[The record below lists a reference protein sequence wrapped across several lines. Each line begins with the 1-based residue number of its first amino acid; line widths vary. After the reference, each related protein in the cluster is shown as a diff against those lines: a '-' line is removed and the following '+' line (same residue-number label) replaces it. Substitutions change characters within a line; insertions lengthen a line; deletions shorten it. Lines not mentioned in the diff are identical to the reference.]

1 MKQFPHQII
10 QLACISFI
18 AAIPLSA
25 AGIIV
30 APNPWIPE
38 SQKTATGNLTD
49 GISFI
54 NLPEQGEI
62 FIYTISGDM
71 VRRIQFTP
79 SSAGTVRWLGK
90 NDENEYVA
98 SGVYLWVMQS
108 PDITKTGKLII
119 IR

>member
-1 MKQFPHQII
+1 MKQFSNQII
-10 QLACISFI
+10 ILACLLFIS
-18 AAIPLSA
+18 AIPLSA

-62 FIYTISGDM
+62 FIYTISGEL
-71 VRRIQFTP
+71 VRRIQFT
-79 SSAGTVRWLGK
+79 STSAGTARWLGK
-90 NDENEYVA
+90 NEENEYVA

-108 PDITKTGKLII
+108 PDLTKTGKLIV